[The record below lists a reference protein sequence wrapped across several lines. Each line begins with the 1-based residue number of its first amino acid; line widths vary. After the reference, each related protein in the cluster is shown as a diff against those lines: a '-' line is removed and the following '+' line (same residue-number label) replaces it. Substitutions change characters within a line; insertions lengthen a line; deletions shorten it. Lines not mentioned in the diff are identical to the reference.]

1 MNLQKSPVFRN
12 AMGGFNKRDVTEY
25 ITRLSRDFE
34 DIKTRH
40 AEEVKKLNEELTSA
54 KNELAALRE
63 IESSAGGETV
73 SEQLSRANA
82 LIGAQTD
89 LIDTVTKEKGHLE
102 AELAKT
108 KAKLESYAEFE
119 DKLEQYESM
128 ANRMGEI
135 FMGATAEADRIRSEA
150 RSQSEA
156 LLISTQT
163 KCDEYRVFLE
173 KKLEAFA
180 AMRKNDLE
188 RLLDQTQIEINDLID
203 SFAAKS
209 GEMADAAINL
219 SFEESAIS
227 E

>member
-1 MNLQKSPVFRN
+1 
-12 AMGGFNKRDVTEY
+12 MGGFNKRDVTEY

>member
-1 MNLQKSPVFRN
+1 MNIQKAPAFRN

-34 DIKTRH
+34 EIKIKH

-63 IESSAGGETV
+63 IESSAGGEPV

-89 LIDTVTKEKGHLE
+89 LIDTVTKEKDRLE
-102 AELAKT
+102 AELDKT
-108 KAKLESYAEFE
+108 KAKLDSYAEFE
-119 DKLEQYESM
+119 DKMEQYESM

-150 RSQSEA
+150 KSQSEA
-156 LLISTQT
+156 LLLSTQT

-188 RLLDQTQIEINDLID
+188 RLLDQTQTEINDLID

-209 GEMADAAINL
+209 GEMADAAVNL
-219 SFEESAIS
+219 SFDESTFS